1 MREWLRNVV
10 IANEPRK
17 GGVSQPSKRIWLV
30 EKVRELPES
39 ARIQSSSM
47 LDVPCELA
55 LEKM

>member
-17 GGVSQPSKRIWLV
+17 VKIVSPAKGYGQ
-30 EKVRELPES
+30 VRRLRALPES
-39 ARIQSSSM
+39 TRIQSGSM